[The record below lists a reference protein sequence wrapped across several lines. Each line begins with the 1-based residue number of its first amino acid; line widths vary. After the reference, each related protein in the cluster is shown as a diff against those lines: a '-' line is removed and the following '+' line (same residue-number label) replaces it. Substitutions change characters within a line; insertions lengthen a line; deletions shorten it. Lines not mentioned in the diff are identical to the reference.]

1 MTAIPVY
8 NEEWH
13 LKGVLAEVRRFSPN
27 ILIVNDGSTDATAE
41 LLAQEP
47 GLRIVT
53 HPHNRGYGAALISSF
68 AEALAKTFDGKHPCK
83 LCKFVA
89 EGKKSEKKHQVQ
101 FKIPKLDLLSAPPAT
116 FVFTP
121 PKPDHSNSP
130 VSVALDHTEAPPT
143 PPPRLA

>member
-1 MTAIPVY
+1 MLVKLSKWFLVVALCASIGIHWSFLQSVAWVGMAISY
-8 NEEWH
+8 
-13 LKGVLAEVRRFSPN
+13 SQ
-27 ILIVNDGSTDATAE
+27 DS
-41 LLAQEP
+41 
-47 GLRIVT
+47 
-53 HPHNRGYGAALISSF
+53 SSF

-143 PPPRLA
+143 PPPRLT